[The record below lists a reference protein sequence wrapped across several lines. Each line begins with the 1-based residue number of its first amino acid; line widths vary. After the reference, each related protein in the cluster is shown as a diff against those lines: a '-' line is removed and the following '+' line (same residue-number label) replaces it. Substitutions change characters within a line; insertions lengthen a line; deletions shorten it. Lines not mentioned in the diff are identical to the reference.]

1 MGVLWQAEQSPSNF
15 INPPATSQELLTPV
29 VAMVLTL
36 CRNCCVGYRLPLEAV
51 CERYVVD

>member
-1 MGVLWQAEQSPSNF
+1 MGFFWQAEQSPSNF

-36 CRNCCVGYRLPLEAV
+36 CRKCCVGYRLPLEAV